1 MQFRALARRL
11 PWLIPLLVGCG
22 GDDVAGEGGTAST
35 TGDDAGATM
44 TTATTSGVDTTG
56 VDATGVDTTGVDTT
70 GVDTT
75 GGVNGAP
82 QAVDDVVFA
91 AQGTALALGAADGL
105 LVNDT
110 DPDADALTVTTFDAV
125 SMAGGSVVVA
135 ADGGLDYTPAAGF
148 WGPDQFEYSV
158 EDDAGEAASAT
169 VTVYVAPVQ
178 IPLADV
184 AAGTGGFV
192 MDGEAAFDVS
202 GVSVSGAGDVNGD
215 GMDDLIV
222 GAYFADPNGDYS
234 GGSYVVFGKA
244 DTAAV
249 ELSDIA
255 AGIGG
260 FAVNGEAAHDFSGFS
275 VSGAGD
281 VNADGMDDLLVG
293 SPSAGPSLSGRSY
306 VVFGKADTAAVELSD
321 IAAELGGFVVQ
332 GGVGWG
338 SLSGAG
344 DVNGDGMDD
353 LLTSSYGVL
362 YSGRSYVVFGK
373 ADTATVEV
381 NDIIAGMGGFLMEG
395 ESPYDFSGNSL
406 SGAGDVNGDGMDDL
420 LVGAFHAAPNGTD
433 SGRSY
438 VVFGKADTA
447 AVELSDITAG
457 IGGFVLDGEAAEDD
471 SGRSVSD
478 AGDVNGD
485 GLDDLLVGAP
495 RADPNGTLS
504 GRSYVVFGVPT
515 VDP

>member
-56 VDATGVDTTGVDTT
+56 VDATGVDTTGVDTTGVDTT

-215 GMDDLIV
+215 GMDDL
-222 GAYFADPNGDYS
+222 
-234 GGSYVVFGKA
+234 
-244 DTAAV
+244 
-249 ELSDIA
+249 
-255 AGIGG
+255 
-260 FAVNGEAAHDFSGFS
+260 
-275 VSGAGD
+275 
-281 VNADGMDDLLVG
+281 
-293 SPSAGPSLSGRSY
+293 
-306 VVFGKADTAAVELSD
+306 
-321 IAAELGGFVVQ
+321 
-332 GGVGWG
+332 
-338 SLSGAG
+338 
-344 DVNGDGMDD
+344 
-353 LLTSSYGVL
+353 
-362 YSGRSYVVFGK
+362 
-373 ADTATVEV
+373 
-381 NDIIAGMGGFLMEG
+381 
-395 ESPYDFSGNSL
+395 
-406 SGAGDVNGDGMDDL
+406 